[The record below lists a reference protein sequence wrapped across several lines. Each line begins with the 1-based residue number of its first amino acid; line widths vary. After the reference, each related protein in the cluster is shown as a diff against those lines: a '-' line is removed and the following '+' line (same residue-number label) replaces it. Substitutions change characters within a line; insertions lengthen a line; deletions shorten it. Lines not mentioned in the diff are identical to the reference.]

1 MRHSGPDWKLHRG
14 TFGVVVPWPLQ
25 QLGASPRNRLA
36 AAGKM
41 VRWAASDDDS
51 SGVQY
56 VLCRIVFEYAGRRNG
71 QPTAFCD
78 REHSDD
84 SDGGE
89 SAPEFPDE
97 LIYRLAEL
105 GHEHRRGKSE
115 LSSSLCHDLE
125 RLDRIQPGPE
135 YLRGSD
141 IHGNPGRP
149 SRGASR

>member
-1 MRHSGPDWKLHRG
+1 MRHSGPDGKLHRG

-25 QLGASPRNRLA
+25 QLGAAPWNRLSA
-36 AAGKM
+36 TWKM
-41 VRWAASDDDS
+41 VFRTASADDS
-51 SGVQY
+51 SGIQH
-56 VLCRIVFEYAGRRNG
+56 VLCRILFEYAGQRNG
-71 QPTAFCD
+71 QPTALCD

-97 LIYRLAEL
+97 LVCALAEL
-105 GHEHRRGKSE
+105 GHQHCRSKSE

-125 RLDRIQPGPE
+125 HLDRIQPGPE

-149 SRGASR
+149 SR